1 MLLGFSQLVLFR
13 TEEALG
19 CLHSGIKD
27 VSAPAFWDSSYFS
40 KANGNLEHQTYRRSE
55 TEDVEVWYEYDGLN
69 RPIVKKYPDPEVQP
83 DVQYFYDES
92 GRANGVGRLTRV
104 IDASGLTSFDYD
116 YAGRVTASSTRVN
129 IGGQLTDP
137 YTLNRTYDAL
147 GRISSITYPAPDN
160 ETIQYGY
167 DNNGNLGSVT
177 RVGGACYAAFSDYN
191 AAGQPGNIQFYN
203 GASTLLE
210 YYPSNNR
217 LKSVTTNANDLV
229 QEIRYTAY
237 DKNGNV
243 KSIEDGSE
251 AVKTFAYGYDGLN
264 RLRTADSSAYSGLE
278 NIGLDYAGVGN
289 IWKNSITGTDT
300 FPAEREL
307 VYDYDN
313 RLAAINTDSG
323 MTTFVYNYQGERV
336 IKQSGNSTTIYIG
349 GLFEDK
355 DGVRIKHLFA
365 GDRRI
370 VSRIGSAA
378 YYYHPD
384 HLGGLSVITNSDGDV
399 AQKAAYYPFGQQID
413 PVAETDPLP
422 YRFTGQELDTETG
435 LYYYKSRYYD
445 PMIGRF
451 ISPDPLI
458 QAAFDPPTFPRLI
471 GFDYEAKEAPIMVV
485 NSRWSDSVAGLKDG
499 SRNNTQI
506 SWSTSSISLNSLA
519 NPFSYAFNNPTNNVD
534 LLGLKP
540 GDIYLFT
547 YTPGGLAR
555 YIGWVTPGG
564 KYGHAGIELTNNRF
578 LTAEGSGAVIK
589 SIGEALNG
597 ASYDVFRPKGNVD
610 EAALEKF
617 AYWAAY
623 YNSDG
628 YHVTGALGGWT
639 NKSILD
645 VDNMDIAKEYYCSEI
660 TWFASMYSGNN
671 LGWMGSWILPN
682 NLSQSNGLYK
692 LMLGDILEY

>member
-1 MLLGFSQLVLFR
+1 MVER
-13 TEEALG
+13 NPN
-19 CLHSGIKD
+19 K
-27 VSAPAFWDSSYFS
+27 V
-40 KANGNLEHQTYRRSE
+40 SE
-55 TEDVEVWYEYDGLN
+55 TN
-69 RPIVKKYPDPEVQP
+69 RDLRALPQP
-83 DVQYFYDES
+83 W
-92 GRANGVGRLTRV
+92 RANGVGRLTSV
-104 IDASGLTSFDYD
+104 IDASGQSFFDYD
-116 YAGRVTASSTRVN
+116 YAGRVTTTSTRVN

-147 GRISSITYPAPDN
+147 GRISTITYPAPDN

-167 DNNGNLGSVT
+167 DNNGNLDSVT
-177 RVGGACYAAFSDYN
+177 RVGGACYAAFSAYN

-217 LKSVTTNANDLV
+217 LRSVVTNANDLV
-229 QEIRYTAY
+229 QAIHYTAY

-264 RLRTADSSAYSGLE
+264 RLRTADSSAYGGLE

-336 IKQSGNSTTIYIG
+336 VKQSGNSTTIYIG

-355 DGVRIKHLFA
+355 DGVKVKHIFA

-370 VSRIGSAA
+370 VTRIGSST

-384 HLGGLSVITNSDGDV
+384 HLGGLSVITNSGGDV

-413 PVAETDPLP
+413 PGVETDPLP

-451 ISPDPLI
+451 ISPDALS
-458 QAAFDPPTFPRLI
+458 QAAFDPPSFPRLI
-471 GFDYEAKEAPIMVV
+471 GFDYGVKAAPIYASGEGDLDLARVIGSYV
-485 NSRWSDSVAGLKDG
+485 YVKNNPLNATDATGLFEEWWEKGYLGTKVHTAFFRWVSSRFPGDYRFDRSLSSSGLGMSMLRPDVIEKFEGGGGRVWELKPISHMGPYSIYKGSDQLQLQGYMQTMLASGYEKGDPNIFLSSGPELMPEFVYGRFGDEYLVCLYPG
-499 SRNNTQI
+499 SRDSGFIYYQE
-506 SWSTSSISLNSLA
+506 S
-519 NPFSYAFNNPTNNVD
+519 PTGRNYFWD
-534 LLGLKP
+534 QFERAPSKYQDFYPTLPLQMFQLL
-540 GDIYLFT
+540 F
-547 YTPGGLAR
+547 
-555 YIGWVTPGG
+555 
-564 KYGHAGIELTNNRF
+564 
-578 LTAEGSGAVIK
+578 
-589 SIGEALNG
+589 
-597 ASYDVFRPKGNVD
+597 
-610 EAALEKF
+610 
-617 AYWAAY
+617 
-623 YNSDG
+623 
-628 YHVTGALGGWT
+628 
-639 NKSILD
+639 
-645 VDNMDIAKEYYCSEI
+645 
-660 TWFASMYSGNN
+660 
-671 LGWMGSWILPN
+671 
-682 NLSQSNGLYK
+682 
-692 LMLGDILEY
+692 

>member
-1 MLLGFSQLVLFR
+1 MV
-13 TEEALG
+13 
-19 CLHSGIKD
+19 D
-27 VSAPAFWDSSYFS
+27 YV
-40 KANGNLEHQTYRRSE
+40 
-55 TEDVEVWYEYDGLN
+55 YDGLN
-69 RPIVKKYPDPEVQP
+69 RPTVRSYPDPEVQP

-92 GRANGVGRLTRV
+92 GRANGVGRLTGV
-104 IDASGLTSFDYD
+104 IDASGQSFFDYD
-116 YAGRVTASSTRVN
+116 YAGRVTASSTWVN
-129 IGGQLTDP
+129 IGGQLTDA

-147 GRISSITYPAPDN
+147 GRISTITYPAPDN

-217 LKSVTTNANDLV
+217 LKSVTTNANGLV

-264 RLRTADSSAYSGLE
+264 RLRTADSSAYGDLE

-323 MTTFVYNYQGERV
+323 ITTFVYNYQGERV

-355 DGVRIKHLFA
+355 DGERIKHLFA

-399 AQKAAYYPFGQQID
+399 AQKAAYYPFGQQIN
-413 PVAETDPLP
+413 PGAATDLLP

-458 QAAFDPPTFPRLI
+458 QAAFDPPTFPRLM
-471 GFDYEAKEAPIMVV
+471 GFDYGAKVAPTIALMRGLTTAGPAP
-485 NSRWSDSVAGLKDG
+485 SRTASTVSPLYSDSYVYC
-499 SRNNTQI
+499 RNN
-506 SWSTSSISLNSLA
+506 
-519 NPFSYAFNNPTNNVD
+519 PNNTTDPT
-534 LLGLKP
+534 GLKP
-540 GDIYLFT
+540 GDIYLYIT
-547 YTPGGLAR
+547 TPGFAR
-555 YIGWVTPGG
+555 MIAIASQFVGSPGP
-564 KYGHAGIELTNNRF
+564 YGHAGIELPNGRL
-578 LTAEGSGAVIK
+578 LTSDSHGVRILPLN
-589 SIGEALNG
+589 EALVD
-597 ASYDVFRPKGNVD
+597 STYDIYRPRGFVD
-610 EAALEKF
+610 EAGLEKF
-617 AYWAAY
+617 AYWAKY
-623 YNSDG
+623 FNTDRYHWTGLVGRPQNSPQIIDG
-628 YHVTGALGGWT
+628 MR
-639 NKSILD
+639 IFR
-645 VDNMDIAKEYYCSEI
+645 EYTCAEI
-660 TWFASMYSGNN
+660 TRDASLYGGNN
-671 LGWMGSWILPN
+671 LGDMGDLVAPN
-682 NLSQSNGLYK
+682 
-692 LMLGDILEY
+692 DIFSSDALQLFLWGGWNSIEGGAYDPDL

>member
-1 MLLGFSQLVLFR
+1 MIKRMLTPCKMQSVPLLGEWSYLFN
-13 TEEALG
+13 A
-19 CLHSGIKD
+19 D
-27 VSAPAFWDSSYFS
+27 
-40 KANGNLEHQTYRRSE
+40 GNLGHQTYRRSP
-55 TEDVEVWYEYDGLN
+55 TEDITISFEYDTLN
-69 RPIVKKYPDPEVQP
+69 RPVNKSYPDPAVQA
-83 DVQYFYDES
+83 DVQYFYDEAGRVS
-92 GRANGVGRLTRV
+92 GKGRLTGV
-104 IDASGLTSFDYD
+104 IDASGQSFFDYD
-116 YAGRVTASSTRVN
+116 YAGRVTASTTRVN

-167 DNNGNLGSVT
+167 DNNGNLDSVT
-177 RVGGACYAAFSDYN
+177 RVGGACYAAFSAYN

-217 LKSVTTNANDLV
+217 LKSVTTNANGLV

-251 AVKTFAYGYDGLN
+251 AVKTYAYGYDGLN
-264 RLRTADSSAYSGLE
+264 RLRTADSSAYSGI
-278 NIGLDYAGVGN
+278 NPIDLDYAGVGN

-323 MTTFVYNYQGERV
+323 MTTFAYNYQGERV

-349 GLFEDK
+349 GLFEEK
-355 DGVRIKHLFA
+355 DGERIKHLFA

-384 HLGGLSVITNSDGDV
+384 HLGGLSVITNSGGDV

-413 PVAETDPLP
+413 PGVETDPLP

-458 QAAFDPPTFPRLI
+458 QAAFDPPSFPRLI
-471 GFDYEAKEAPIMVV
+471 GFDYLPKEPPVYNQASIAAVGGKTMNAYPYAANNPINATDPVGLRPLFDNEKAYLRYYFGSNLNV
-485 NSRWSDSVAGLKDG
+485 DRIDLKVSFFGNAWSPFGN
-499 SRNNTQI
+499 R
-506 SWSTSSISLNSLA
+506 ISLPVKYFNSSGDLNLDDALVSCRFVHEAGHVWQRQRGMSVTASAIPEQLSGKAYEYQKSA
-519 NPFSYAFNNPTNNVD
+519 NPLMMLHTFTNGKVEQQGQMLEDMDFFYRMNKIGPFD
-534 LLGLKP
+534 SMALGNE
-540 GDIYLFT
+540 I
-547 YTPGGLAR
+547 
-555 YIGWVTPGG
+555 IGWNPYSQIRSYMGMEDIDPGFYSWQG
-564 KYGHAGIELTNNRF
+564 ELSIKDFFAGF
-578 LTAEGSGAVIK
+578 
-589 SIGEALNG
+589 
-597 ASYDVFRPKGNVD
+597 
-610 EAALEKF
+610 
-617 AYWAAY
+617 
-623 YNSDG
+623 
-628 YHVTGALGGWT
+628 
-639 NKSILD
+639 
-645 VDNMDIAKEYYCSEI
+645 
-660 TWFASMYSGNN
+660 
-671 LGWMGSWILPN
+671 
-682 NLSQSNGLYK
+682 
-692 LMLGDILEY
+692 